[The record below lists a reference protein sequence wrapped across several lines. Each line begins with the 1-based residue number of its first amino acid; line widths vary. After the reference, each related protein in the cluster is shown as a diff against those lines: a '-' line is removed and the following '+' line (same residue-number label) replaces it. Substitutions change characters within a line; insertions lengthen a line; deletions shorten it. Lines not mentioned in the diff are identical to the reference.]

1 MTTEIWTLYVAAV
14 IALMSTPGPSQ
25 LLMLSN
31 TGAHG
36 LRRVCFFYG
45 GKIEEQGTPSE
56 FFGNPQRERTQQFL
70 SAVKSAD

>member
-45 GKIEEQGTPSE
+45 GKIEEQCTPSE
-56 FFGNPQRERTQQFL
+56 LFGNPQWERTQQFL